1 MRLVLDR
8 WVFSSALALAAC
20 SVRGAVVR
28 VGDAADAQTD
38 SPTTVDVPIEDRP
51 TIDSGVPMDVQ
62 ARDAIDVTDASDVTD
77 ATDAGV
83 ISDARDVADVL
94 DSATSP
100 GCVTTPSGL
109 TGLTFRGIA
118 ATSDRTAYARAMR
131 LFYVDSRANLRSELR
146 TPTLARECAIDLG
159 TPAGVTLIGTPSAA
173 HWREDVVVAGRTMG
187 GEIQYWARFATGTA
201 STCGQELGPWTLV
214 PTVSGERWA
223 TAPAVRV
230 LADFDLSPRIVVVGV
245 TESGR
250 VMFVDRYVDNNG
262 PTGDFQSP
270 QIVSSV
276 ETCDV
281 VRTAP
286 HVRQRGGNLGYVST
300 LGRDERGGYSY
311 FSTTHILSTRAWWT
325 GSLEQLYFGAELPPW
340 RPSQH
345 EWERPSAVTPFC
357 EGVAWTRASAAWAY
371 VRCILDT
378 GEVLTYRS
386 RSLGT
391 PFGDLVG
398 DVPYVVLMNGP
409 GRAERW
415 GREGALYAI
424 AQSSVDPTRLRYIVQ
439 SSFEWFTMP
448 SVVWLDSPDR
458 LE

>member
-1 MRLVLDR
+1 MG
-8 WVFSSALALAAC
+8 LAAC

-38 SPTTVDVPIEDRP
+38 SPTTVDVPAEDRP

-83 ISDARDVADVL
+83 ISDARDAADVP

-146 TPTLARECAIDLG
+146 TPTLARECSIDLG

-173 HWREDVVVAGRTMG
+173 HWREDVAVAGRTMS
-187 GEIQYWARFATGTA
+187 GEIQYWMRFATGAA

-230 LADFDLSPRIVVVGV
+230 LANFDTSPRIVVVGV

-262 PTGDFQSP
+262 PTGDFLAP
-270 QIVSSV
+270 QLIYSVSA
-276 ETCDV
+276 CNV
-281 VRTAP
+281 VQTPP
-286 HVRQRGGNLGYVST
+286 HPLQRGGNLGYIAT

-311 FSTTHILSTRAWWT
+311 FRTTHDIIPRGWWT
-325 GSLEQLYFGAELPPW
+325 RSLEQRYLSAELPAW
-340 RPSQH
+340 RPSHH
-345 EWERPSAVTPFC
+345 EWERPRATSAPFC
-357 EGVAWTRASAAWAY
+357 EAVAWTIGGAVWASTNGSDNSGEALTFAA
-371 VRCILDT
+371 
-378 GEVLTYRS
+378 RS
-386 RSLGT
+386 MGA
-391 PFGDLVG
+391 PFSDLVG
-398 DVPYVVLMNGP
+398 DVPFVVLMNGP
-409 GRAERW
+409 GRVERW

-424 AQSSVDPTRLRYIVQ
+424 AQSSVEPTRLRYIVQ
-439 SSFEWFTMP
+439 ESFEWFTMP
-448 SVVWLDSPDR
+448 SVVWLESPDR